1 MIEAPEQITCAVND
15 ENKLCENTDCER
27 FPPDWDSEEDT
38 EETYQQGQWKKCVLC
53 IGYFDDDGF
62 GDILFIEEE
71 PNNRNAECDL
81 CGKTKNI
88 IQMKGTGEYLCE
100 NACDESD
107 EESEEESVNNCDEC
121 NTELDRYRD
130 GSTDKDIR
138 CNNCYW
144 EDKEGKSSSNLIK
157 PDYREKDEER
167 YVTCN
172 NCDERIDCW
181 NCNIYCLYKGDQKSP
196 TDEITI
202 CQFCND
208 DLKEEFEE
216 DGYNCDDWDEREEDE
231 STSEKN
237 PSTVFDSIIADKDS

>member
-1 MIEAPEQITCAVND
+1 MSELYNKMSDSVEI
-15 ENKLCENTDCER
+15 KLCRNMKCER
-27 FPPDWDSEEDT
+27 FPPDWNPEEDT
-38 EETYQQGQWKKCVLC
+38 EETYEEDQWKKCVLC
-53 IGYFDDDGF
+53 VGYFNDDGL
-62 GDILFIEEE
+62 GDILYIEEE

-88 IQMKGTGEYLCE
+88 VQMKGTGEYLCE
-100 NACDESD
+100 NACDDSEEESD

-130 GSTDKDIR
+130 GSTDKNIR

-144 EDKEGKSSSNLIK
+144 EDKEGKYSSNLIK
-157 PDYREKDEER
+157 PDYREKDQER

-181 NCNIYCLYKGDQKSP
+181 SCNIYCLYKGDQKSP
-196 TDEITI
+196 SDEITI

-216 DGYNCDDWDEREEDE
+216 EGYKCDDWDEEEATPE
-231 STSEKN
+231 NNSSTI
-237 PSTVFDSIIADKDS
+237 FDSIIADKDS